1 MPDATVTVPAAAPS
15 TATAGLTTVSVEI
28 GPTAA
33 AATGAGGG
41 VAAGSVVQPAAALAT
56 AEGGAFTADQIFE
69 PAAAVASASGPT
81 PTVTAPS
88 GSITISPASAVAS
101 GSAGQPFLLSDFL
114 CGEYGAGFYGA
125 GFYGICSVIEMSL
138 FATTWD
144 LAYTTDDASDP
155 TPTWIT
161 IDQEDVRSVD
171 VARGRDDELGRV
183 DAGTAQIVLNNRTRS
198 FDPQVVSGL
207 RPMNRWRVRAIHNAV
222 TYDVFLGYAESYEQS
237 WPGMGFDAVTTV
249 RLVDEFKLLALD
261 TLPAMNPPTAQTY
274 ADVVLFDQPQGYW
287 RFQEEFTSDDRIMV
301 PAAGGVSMTFE
312 TSWGRTA
319 SPIVGDAGVD
329 HILGTPYGA
338 RSTTFRFFT
347 IEGSEFTT
355 TKGLPVNGPGDAA
368 GLNTMTFEVW
378 MKSSEATPATE
389 RYLALS
395 PRTDGGTSAQW
406 GLFLQT
412 DGKLRATAVNSG
424 GTAYNAVSNSAIT
437 ANVWYHIAITVQA
450 SFTSLYV
457 NGVLQT
463 PQGAFSGVFDTA
475 DVGAHLQIG
484 QDSAAGGTRYYDEPA
499 FYRYTLES
507 ARLLAH
513 YEAGALRG
521 YPTQAPAD
529 RAASVVADSSS
540 VASTSFA
547 DTIGREMI
555 PTFQHGQSVLEE
567 LRNAEHAEQGF
578 LFVSKNGTIT
588 MLQAGYQGIPP
599 YNIVQATF
607 DDDGTDLP
615 YRDLTL
621 DYSETFLHNEI
632 QVSVVGGEL
641 YTDSDATSI
650 SEYGRRTLALP
661 ALPITSVGD
670 SYAIA
675 ANLLSAYKDPIERIT
690 SMGVLLY
697 DSVTISEV
705 LSLDLG
711 DRVRI
716 LRTHPGG
723 GARIDQQ
730 AQLQKIQLSSRP
742 GQPIT
747 VTLGV
752 SPL

>member
-1 MPDATVTVPAAAPS
+1 VPTITVPAAAVANASGSSFAGADQVFEPESASATGSGPTPS
-15 TATAGLTTVSVEI
+15 VTTGSFNLLAAVANATAGLSRVGIEV

-33 AATGAGGG
+33 VAAATGPS
-41 VAAGSVVQPAAALAT
+41 SVVNPPVTITPAAAIAT
-56 AEGGAFTADQIFE
+56 AR
-69 PAAAVASASGPT
+69 ASN
-81 PTVTAPS
+81 VW
-88 GSITISPASAVAS
+88 
-101 GSAGQPFLLSDFL
+101 LLSDFF
-114 CGEYGAGFYGA
+114 CGEYSAGFYGA
-125 GFYGICSVIEMSL
+125 GFYGICSVVEMSL

-237 WPGMGFDAVTTV
+237 WPALGFDAITTV

-261 TLPAMNPPTAQTY
+261 TLPAMSPPTAQTY

-287 RFQEEFTSDDRIMV
+287 RFGTEQTSALMA
-301 PAAGGVSMTFE
+301 PAAGG
-312 TSWGRTA
+312 TSLAPYAGAFSFVT
-319 SPIVGDAGVD
+319 SPIVGDYGFLAGAYTE
-329 HILGTPYGA
+329 LLA
-338 RSTTFRFFT
+338 RSTTGYMATAADAFT
-347 IEGSEFTT
+347 P
-355 TKGLPVNGPGDAA
+355 GLETNGPGDAA
-368 GLNTMTFEVW
+368 GLNTMSFEMW

-406 GLFLQT
+406 GMFLQT

-424 GTAYNAVSNSAIT
+424 GTAYNAVSNSAIS
-437 ANVWYHIAITVQA
+437 ANSWYHVAMTVQA

-475 DVGAHLQIG
+475 DAGAFLQIG
-484 QDSAAGGTRYYDEPA
+484 QDTVAGGTRYYDEIA
-499 FYRYTLES
+499 FYRYTLTS
-507 ARLLAH
+507 DRILAH
-513 YEAGALRG
+513 YEAGVLRG
-521 YPTQAPAD
+521 YPAQAPAD
-529 RAASVVADSSS
+529 RATAILAAASS
-540 VASTSFA
+540 VAATSLD
-547 DTIGREMI
+547 DTPGRTVI
-555 PTFQHGQSVLEE
+555 PVFQHGQTVLEE
-567 LRNAEHAEQGF
+567 LRNTERAEQGF
-578 LFVSKNGTIT
+578 LFISKDGTIT
-588 MLQAGYQGIPP
+588 MLRDLYQGTSP
-599 YNIVQATF
+599 YNVVQATF

-621 DYSETFLHNEI
+621 DYSETFLYNEI
-632 QVSVVGGEL
+632 TISAVGGEL
-641 YTDSDATSI
+641 YTDEDATSI
-650 SEYGRRTLALP
+650 GEYGKRTLAL
-661 ALPITSVGD
+661 LDIPISNAADVTS
-670 SYAIA
+670 IA
-675 ANLLSAYKDPIERIT
+675 ANKLVVYKDPIERIT
-690 SMGVLLY
+690 SLGVFLY
-697 DSVTISEV
+697 DTVSISQV

-711 DRVRI
+711 ARVRI
-716 LRTHPGG
+716 LRTHPAG
-723 GARIDQQ
+723 GARIDQE
-730 AQLQKIQLSSRP
+730 AHVQKVQLSSRP